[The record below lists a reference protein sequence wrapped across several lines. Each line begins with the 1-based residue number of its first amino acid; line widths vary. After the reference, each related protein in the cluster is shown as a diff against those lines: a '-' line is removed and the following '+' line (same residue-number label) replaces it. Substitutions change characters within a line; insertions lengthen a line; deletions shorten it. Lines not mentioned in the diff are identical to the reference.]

1 MFIYMK
7 KYFILL
13 AAALLTVACN
23 QEELQ
28 DPNGTAVEVP
38 SNGFLAGIETKVS
51 LEVDFSLSWEEGD
64 QV

>member
-1 MFIYMK
+1 MFLDMK

-13 AAALLTVACN
+13 AAALLAVACN

-28 DPNGTAVEVP
+28 DPEGNAVEIP

-51 LEVDFSLSWEEGD
+51 LESDFSLS
-64 QV
+64 

>member
-1 MFIYMK
+1 MK

-13 AAALLTVACN
+13 AAALLAVACN

-28 DPNGTAVEVP
+28 DPEGNAVEIP

-51 LEVDFSLSWEEGD
+51 LESDFS
-64 QV
+64 Q